1 MKTLI
6 LFVLTGSLFFNAC
19 YVPGMSG
26 SDSSFKSSDKEYS
39 FIQEYTISSPLSL
52 NLSTSGGNINTVA
65 RDGNGVEVAF
75 IVKKRNQVVDISL
88 EELKKLADVEIIQNG
103 NSLTINIKH
112 IHERNLSVGFSVK
125 TPANTSCNLNTS
137 GGNIS
142 LTDVNG
148 SQNVNTS
155 GGNIDLTKL
164 TGTVTA
170 NTSGGNISISDS
182 KATYIATTSGGNIS
196 LNNIDGKL
204 KVSTSGG
211 NIHANNV
218 KPELN
223 AETSGGNIDVNN
235 AEGPLDVN
243 TSGGSITLDKI
254 AGSVK
259 AETSGGSIS
268 ANITKL
274 SDKLDLE
281 TSGGGIRVTI
291 PSGLGLNLD
300 LSADHIDTQLTNF
313 SGTAKKDRING
324 QINGGGIPV
333 HISTSGGSITL
344 SYR

>member
-6 LFVLTGSLFFNAC
+6 LFVLTISMFFTAC
-19 YVPGMSG
+19 YVPGMNG
-26 SDSSFKSSDKEYS
+26 SDSNFKSSDKEYS
-39 FIQEYTISSPLSL
+39 FIQDYTVSSPLSL

-88 EELKKLADVEIIQNG
+88 EELKKLADVEIIQTD
-103 NSLTINIKH
+103 NSLTINIKR
-112 IHERNLSVGFSVK
+112 IQERHLSVGFSVK
-125 TPANTSCNLNTS
+125 TPVNSSCNLNTS
-137 GGNIS
+137 GGNILLS
-142 LTDVNG
+142 AVNG
-148 SQNVNTS
+148 KQDVNTS
-155 GGNIDLTKL
+155 GGNIDFDKL

-170 NTSGGNISISDS
+170 NTSGGNIGINDS
-182 KATYIATTSGGNIS
+182 KATFNASTSGGNIS

-211 NIHANNV
+211 NIHASNV

-223 AETSGGNIDVNN
+223 AGTSGGNIDVSN
-235 AEGPLDVN
+235 AEGPVDVN
-243 TSGGSITLDKI
+243 TSGGSIKLDKV

-268 ANITKL
+268 ATITKL

-281 TSGGGIRVTI
+281 TSGGDINVTI

-313 SGTAKKDRING
+313 TGTAKKDKING

-344 SYR
+344 DYK

>member
-1 MKTLI
+1 MKTLV
-6 LFVLTGSLFFNAC
+6 LFLFIGSLFVPAC
-19 YVPGMSG
+19 YMPGMSG
-26 SDSSFKSSDKEYS
+26 SDSSFNSSDKEYS
-39 FIQEYTISSPLSL
+39 FIKEYAVSSPLTL

-65 RDGNGVEVAF
+65 RDGNGIEVAF
-75 IVKKRNQVVDISL
+75 IVKKRNKVVDISL
-88 EELKKLADVEIIQNG
+88 EELKKLADIEITQND
-103 NSLTINIKH
+103 NSLTINIRQ
-112 IHERNLSVGFSVK
+112 IHERQLSVGFSVK
-125 TPANTSCNLNTS
+125 TPVNSSCNLNTS

-142 LTDVNG
+142 LSALNG
-148 SQNVNTS
+148 KQDVNTS
-155 GGNIDLTKL
+155 GGNIDLDKL
-164 TGTVTA
+164 TGTAIA

-182 KATYIATTSGGNIS
+182 KATYNATTSGGNIS
-196 LNNIDGKL
+196 LNDIEGKL

-223 AETSGGNIDVNN
+223 AGTSGGNIEVSN
-235 AEGPLDVN
+235 AEGPVDVN

-268 ANITKL
+268 ANITNLSGKL
-274 SDKLDLE
+274 YLE

-291 PSGLGLNLD
+291 PSGLGLDLD

-324 QINGGGIPV
+324 QMNGGGIPV
-333 HISTSGGSITL
+333 HLSTSGGSITL
-344 SYR
+344 NYR

>member
-1 MKTLI
+1 MKTVVVFL
-6 LFVLTGSLFFNAC
+6 LTGSLFLSSCF
-19 YVPGMSG
+19 VPGMSG
-26 SDSSFKSSDKEYS
+26 SDSTFKSSDKEYS
-39 FIQEYTISSPLSL
+39 FIQEYTVSSPLSL

-65 RDGNGVEVAF
+65 QDGNGIEVAF
-75 IVKKRNQVVDISL
+75 VVKKRNQVVDISL
-88 EELKKLADVEIIQNG
+88 EELKKLADIEITQND

-112 IHERNLSVGFSVK
+112 IHERNFSIGFSVK
-125 TPANTSCNLNTS
+125 TPVNSSCNLNTS

-142 LTDVNG
+142 LSAVNG
-148 SQNVNTS
+148 KQDVNTS
-155 GGNIDLTKL
+155 GGNIDLDKL

-196 LNNIDGKL
+196 MDNIDGKL

-223 AETSGGNIDVNN
+223 AGTSGGNIDVSN
-235 AEGPLDVN
+235 AEGPVDVN

-274 SDKLDLE
+274 SGNLYLH
-281 TSGGGIRVTI
+281 TSGGGINATI
-291 PSGLGLNLD
+291 PSGLGLDLD
-300 LSADHIDTQLTNF
+300 LSADHIDTQLNNF

-324 QINGGGIPV
+324 QISGGGIPV
-333 HISTSGGSITL
+333 HISASGGSITL